1 MSKKAFDAIMAGIED
16 AVAYAKG
23 DKRRSKAHVIKV
35 PQVNVRAARRRL
47 GMSQDR
53 FAQSFGVSAATI
65 RNWEQGRRRP
75 EGPARVLLAVIDREP
90 EAVKRALGVRPG
102 RVR

>member
-1 MSKKAFDAIMAGIED
+1 MARKAFESIMAGIED

-23 DKRRSKAHVIKV
+23 DKSRGKAHR
-35 PQVNVRAARRRL
+35 VRIPTVDVRSARRKL

-75 EGPARVLLAVIDREP
+75 EGPARVLLTVIDREP
-90 EAVKRALGVRPG
+90 DAVRRALTGK
-102 RVR
+102 